1 MTGYQVPQHQS
12 KLSRVSLCRMDVYW
26 AIIFSAGK
34 MFRMKK
40 FGYLSEWKSLVTC
53 PKRQYCNIDSKVSF
67 SLTGLLDHQPLSVSC
82 LLKKPLLVFLFMMMT
97 MMITM
102 ILTTMIMMVVL
113 CLTTTHCQSVSATW
127 MANWRSSVT
136 TNDHHINA
144 DCENLAEWHLY
155 NWIASTS
162 TPRLLL
168 SSFATCKEKSWQF
181 KCESE
186 KVSSTTR
193 KNWLTLLA
201 GMLRSSSS
209 SILSILMFVFSSF
222 GTKVTVTFISLQIRS
237 FQGLKSS
244 GIRWMLDRASW

>member
-1 MTGYQVPQHQS
+1 MRDGCI
-12 KLSRVSLCRMDVYW
+12 LSYHIFRWKNVSNEKVWLPVW
-26 AIIFSAGK
+26 V
-34 MFRMKK
+34 KK
-40 FGYLSEWKSLVTC
+40 FGYLSEWKSLITC

-186 KVSSTTR
+186 KS
-193 KNWLTLLA
+193 LLDNPKKTDWPCWPA
-201 GMLRSSSS
+201 C
-209 SILSILMFVFSSF
+209 
-222 GTKVTVTFISLQIRS
+222 
-237 FQGLKSS
+237 
-244 GIRWMLDRASW
+244 